1 MVCQVCGRSV
11 QEGDRFC
18 TGCGVSLTEQPPITD
33 DAAAATSTD
42 ATADASA
49 PAAAESDLRE
59 LDIESLGKVVAAAAR
74 EGEPSDSSGAV
85 ADAATTTASPGGQL
99 DTDATADE
107 PVTEAPAARAD
118 GPDGS
123 DGSAGSAPSADP
135 GAPTEL
141 VELTADDGWGDVDPV
156 WAPTAPTRRTTSAAS
171 TRTADLPETEPITEV
186 WSRSSGEG
194 AAVTRTTAAMGGDDS
209 HLGAGE
215 IEMTAAMPTMAPP
228 GEPVRAIRFSAV
240 TLFGII
246 AGAIT
251 LAAFFTTIIAVQSD
265 VRLQPIEDSPE
276 GFRTGSWL
284 IDDLADNLSLG
295 GLVAVLAIVVG
306 AIATIFRWRW
316 GSGLAAGAGL
326 SIAGLAM
333 LAVGLAQRPID
344 AAEEFARIPNEQ
356 VFTLTITR
364 DVGYWLLIVAGALGI
379 VVFFAAINDATGDHR
394 SGLNPWFAALG
405 GLATVVAVG
414 GPLIPENL
422 ADFTDNWYI
431 GDGPGDPSAML
442 LVGRLV
448 QLGMLLVA
456 GLVGFLSV
464 RRWGLGV
471 AIGGAL
477 PSLWLAVSTLFD
489 LTDDPAGPGWRN
501 PGADDTHLHGVTIIG
516 MSALLAMWVLAAVAA
531 YDQGVRE
538 RA

>member
-1 MVCQVCGRSV
+1 MS
-11 QEGDRFC
+11 
-18 TGCGVSLTEQPPITD
+18 TGKR
-33 DAAAATSTD
+33 
-42 ATADASA
+42 
-49 PAAAESDLRE
+49 PA
-59 LDIESLGKVVAAAAR
+59 V
-74 EGEPSDSSGAV
+74 
-85 ADAATTTASPGGQL
+85 
-99 DTDATADE
+99 
-107 PVTEAPAARAD
+107 
-118 GPDGS
+118 
-123 DGSAGSAPSADP
+123 DP

-141 VELTADDGWGDVDPV
+141 VELTEDDGWGDLDPV
-156 WAPTAPTRRTTSAAS
+156 WAPTAPTRRTSAAS

-186 WSRSSGEG
+186 WGRAAGEG
-194 AAVTRTTAAMGGDDS
+194 AAVTRTTATMGGDDIDVAT
-209 HLGAGE
+209 GVEA
-215 IEMTAAMPTMAPP
+215 TAAMPTTAPP
-228 GEPVRAIRFSAV
+228 IEPTRGLRFSAV
-240 TLFGII
+240 TLFGIV
-246 AGAIT
+246 AGAVT

-284 IDDLADNLSLG
+284 IDDLADNLSIG
-295 GLVAVLAIVVG
+295 GLLAVLAIVVG
-306 AIATIFRWRW
+306 AIATMFRWRW

-326 SIAGLAM
+326 SVAGLAM

-364 DVGYWLLIVAGALGI
+364 DIGYWLLIVAGALGV

-394 SGLNPWFAALG
+394 SGLNPWIAALG

-448 QLGMLLVA
+448 QLGFLLIA

-477 PSLWLAVSTLFD
+477 PSLWLAISTLFD
-489 LTDDPAGPGWRN
+489 LTDDPSGPGWRN
-501 PGADDTHLHGVTIIG
+501 PGAGDTHLHGVTIIG
-516 MSALLAMWVLAAVAA
+516 MSALLAMWVLAAIAA

-538 RA
+538 RP